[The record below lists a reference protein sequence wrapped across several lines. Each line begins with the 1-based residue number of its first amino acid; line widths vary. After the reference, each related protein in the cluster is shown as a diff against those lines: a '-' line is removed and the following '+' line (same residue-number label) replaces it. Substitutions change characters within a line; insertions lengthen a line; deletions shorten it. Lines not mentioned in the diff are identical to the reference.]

1 MPVMDGISCVK
12 QIREYENLHGLKRTP
27 IIIQT
32 GKVYICI
39 TFIEIDPA
47 LELSVYLC
55 IFLSFYL
62 ACRD

>member
-39 TFIEIDPA
+39 TFIEIDPMLLRYA
-47 LELSVYLC
+47 MDDICLSVYL
-55 IFLSFYL
+55 S
-62 ACRD
+62 CRD